1 MKFKKSVGVFAF
13 SLAMLMPFIGIE
25 AKASELTISTQENKI
40 SEKDTTKLDNYDLS
54 KEDELDSYK
63 ANQSEPN
70 FTDQF
75 AKELE
80 IRLELA
86 KEIKVLKKSS
96 FDNKDLIKESYLI
109 LNGSDLDKVKKQTQ
123 ALKLLLEEFY
133 KQNPKE
139 EINLTEDEEK
149 SLEDELKDLV
159 NDGILLGINDK
170 DKESLDLLTEATLN
184 SRSYYEAD
192 DNLSKKYDD
201 IISLAREDNDYEK
214 SFDLLDSF
222 NKDND
227 KASFK
232 IPQDTMTSDVENK
245 SYTASNS
252 TEVEENL
259 EVYESTIENTS
270 QTSGSETSE
279 SEKSAFLKNDKTSSK
294 YNDLTDSQKRELD
307 AIDTNKDG
315 KISKEELDK
324 SANYTSNLSQ
334 DSWIYPF
341 TEESLE
347 KVNSENSNEDNQS
360 ENASDT
366 TSTNDS
372 TKALPQTVTIDE
384 GKTKSPELKSKDQK
398 ADQNEDDNNKE
409 STEDANF
416 NESKANQSVVKE
428 NTSAASIVKTGI
440 TGTKFVIIALVIA
453 LGAYYFMYKNKDKDK

>member
-1 MKFKKSVGVFAF
+1 MKFKKSIGVLAF
-13 SLAMLMPFIGIE
+13 SLAMLIPFIGNE
-25 AKASELTISTQENKI
+25 AKASDLTISTQENKI
-40 SEKDTTKLDNYDLS
+40 DEKDTTKLDNYDLS
-54 KEDELDSYK
+54 KKDELDSYK
-63 ANQSEPN
+63 FNQSEPD
-70 FTDQF
+70 FIDQF
-75 AKELE
+75 DKEIE

-86 KEIKVLKKSS
+86 RQIKILEKSS
-96 FDNKDLIKESYLI
+96 YDNKDLIKESYLI

-123 ALKLLLEEFY
+123 SLRLLLEEFN

-149 SLEDELKDLV
+149 SLEDKLKDLV
-159 NDGILLGINDK
+159 NNGILLGINDK
-170 DKESLDLLTEATLN
+170 DKESLDVLTEAILN
-184 SRSYYEAD
+184 SRSYYEAG
-192 DNLSKKYDD
+192 DNLSKKYDE
-201 IISLAREDNDYEK
+201 IINLAREDDDYEK
-214 SFDLLDSF
+214 SFNLLDSF
-222 NKDND
+222 NKDSD

-347 KVNSENSNEDNQS
+347 KVNSENSNADNQS

-366 TSTNDS
+366 TSTNNS

-384 GKTKSPELKSKDQK
+384 GKTKSPELKSEDQK